1 LRKSK
6 GNIFSKAATT
16 FENTQLLVEQLP
28 RFTEYLLSRKAG
40 NDVQTSLYYAAD
52 VTVNFGRSGTAVKT
66 LGKTVMPFLN
76 PAFQGMSKNFRHFK
90 DAARS
95 KKAAGKLLFSAIVLG
110 ILPIVLSN
118 MAYSD
123 DDDYAILDDNLKSN
137 YYLFKVGDKFIRV
150 PRGRLASSFATVA
163 NTSMSQYQQKDF
175 DLGEW
180 RDSVDNILSQ
190 STPMDSISRT
200 IFSPI
205 LDAKTNTTWYGGQI
219 ESQAY
224 DHVAPAERYDEY
236 TSAIA
241 KKLGQVF
248 QYSPKKID
256 YLLDQY
262 SGVIGD
268 FLLPLTADTK
278 KQESFLETTFSSL
291 ITDPTYSNKLSSKF
305 YDMYDEID
313 WADDT
318 LENYQIKKHLDKVKD
333 QINKLYDEIDKIN
346 EDESISSADKVAQ
359 ARVIRTMIN
368 RVYQTAIEDY
378 DLLKDAA
385 KATSDAWSNVFT
397 TDEITADNYRSFGLD
412 KDDIGT
418 YAVIYSN
425 GVESYVAQTRD
436 TENDAKEY
444 IDGALKRA
452 AYADM
457 VLLAYGAESAL
468 EAYSKDF
475 YEKAQVANALGVDY
489 GTMYNILSETRYLSG
504 KEKKERVNEYLKG
517 VPLTSGVKD
526 LIKYLLGDTTK
537 SVKVRAARALKNSD
551 ADEETKIEWLKKLK

>member
-1 LRKSK
+1 
-6 GNIFSKAATT
+6 
-16 FENTQLLVEQLP
+16 
-28 RFTEYLLSRKAG
+28 
-40 NDVQTSLYYAAD
+40 
-52 VTVNFGRSGTAVKT
+52 
-66 LGKTVMPFLN
+66 
-76 PAFQGMSKNFRHFK
+76 
-90 DAARS
+90 
-95 KKAAGKLLFSAIVLG
+95 
-110 ILPIVLSN
+110 
-118 MAYSD
+118 
-123 DDDYAILDDNLKSN
+123 
-137 YYLFKVGDKFIRV
+137 
-150 PRGRLASSFATVA
+150 
-163 NTSMSQYQQKDF
+163 
-175 DLGEW
+175 
-180 RDSVDNILSQ
+180 
-190 STPMDSISRT
+190 
-200 IFSPI
+200 
-205 LDAKTNTTWYGGQI
+205 
-219 ESQAY
+219 
-224 DHVAPAERYDEY
+224 
-236 TSAIA
+236 
-241 KKLGQVF
+241 
-248 QYSPKKID
+248 
-256 YLLDQY
+256 
-262 SGVIGD
+262 
-268 FLLPLTADTK
+268 
-278 KQESFLETTFSSL
+278 
-291 ITDPTYSNKLSSKF
+291 
-305 YDMYDEID
+305 MYDEVD

-318 LENYQIKKHLDKVKD
+318 LENYQVKKHLDKVKE

-368 RVYQTAIEDY
+368 RAYKTALEDH

-397 TDEITADNYRSFGLD
+397 TDEITADNYRSFGLG

-436 TENDAKEY
+436 TEDDAKEY